1 MDYFGGPSLFR
12 PDWRK
17 LWIGS
22 LVLAAL
28 CGFAYGWHQRLVNP
42 PFLITTKGEEPPE
55 TKLFRKG
62 HYDEAVRAILDSIK
76 DEKKDYFKYQSV
88 AVVYGARAVKDPA
101 NREKWAEQAAIYLG
115 KSVSLAPDDSM
126 NLMAAAF
133 GIDRIGD
140 ISSQGCPYY
149 EKARHYAQDAMSQLK
164 SDSIFVGDEKMPTQP
179 IRDEIGKLLQRLQGK
194 IEARCTNKP

>member
-1 MDYFGGPSLFR
+1 LFS
-12 PDWRK
+12 PQWRK

-28 CGFAYGWHQRLVNP
+28 CGFAYGWHERSVNP
-42 PFLITTKGEEPPE
+42 PFVITRKTEEPPE
-55 TKLFRKG
+55 VKLLRKG
-62 HYDEAVRAILDSIK
+62 RYDDAARATLDTIK

-88 AVVYGARAVKDPA
+88 AAVYGARAVKDPS
-101 NREKWAEQAAIYLG
+101 NREKWAEQAAFYLG
-115 KSVSLAPDDSM
+115 KSVSLAPNDSI

-149 EKARHYAQDAMSQLK
+149 ERARHYAQDSMGQLT
-164 SDSIFVGDEKMPTQP
+164 SDSIFVGDEKMPTKP
-179 IRDEIGKLLQRLQGK
+179 IRDELAKFLTRLQGK
-194 IEARCTNKP
+194 MEAKCTNKF